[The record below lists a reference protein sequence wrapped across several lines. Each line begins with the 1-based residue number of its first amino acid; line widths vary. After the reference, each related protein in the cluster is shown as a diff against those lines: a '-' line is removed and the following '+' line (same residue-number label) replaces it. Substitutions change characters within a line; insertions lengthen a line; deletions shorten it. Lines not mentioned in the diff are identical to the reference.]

1 MKVVVADPVH
11 EAGIELLRRE
21 GIKVAVAT
29 EAGEEELLEELA
41 DADAI
46 LVRSR
51 TRVTREVIEKAG
63 KLKVIGRAGVGVDNI
78 DLEAATQRGILVVNA
93 PEASTITVAEHTMG
107 LILALARRIPFADA
121 SLKSGRWEK
130 KKFLGCEL
138 RGKTLGIIGLG
149 RIGTQVALKAKA
161 FGMRI
166 IAYDPYISEDY
177 GRELGIQVTGFEE
190 VIREAD
196 FITLHV
202 PLTEKTRGIIGEREI
217 EKMKQG
223 VYIINCARGGVVR
236 EDALLKGLRSGKVA
250 GAALDV
256 FEVEPPIGRPVLEA
270 ENVVVTPHLGAS
282 TEEAQRYASTIVCEE
297 VVKALRNEAP
307 RNVVNMP
314 AFAPE
319 TLEKLRDYLTL
330 AERLGRLAV
339 QLIRGRMRDVAITFC
354 GTLAEDR
361 DLEVLS
367 NAALRGVLSPILT
380 ESVNLLNASVVAKNR
395 GIRVTMGRCED
406 AGKYE
411 NLIILGVKTN
421 QGETVVKG
429 SLLGEREARVVDI
442 DGYALDLMP
451 GGRMLIVRHEDKP
464 GMIGRVA
471 LCLGDNAINIASMQV
486 GRKEKGGVQLMA
498 LMVDQRVPKRVI
510 KEIAGIKGVM
520 DAVAV
525 EL

>member
-1 MKVVVADPVH
+1 MKVVVADPIH
-11 EAGIELLRRE
+11 EAGIELLQRE
-21 GIKVAVAT
+21 RINVVVAT
-29 EAGEEELLEELA
+29 EAEREELMEEIA
-41 DADAI
+41 DADAL

-51 TRVTREVIEKAG
+51 TKVTREVIEKARR
-63 KLKVIGRAGVGVDNI
+63 LKVIGRAGVGVDNI
-78 DLEAATQRGILVVNA
+78 DLEAATERGILVVNA

-177 GRELGIQVTGFEE
+177 GRELGIQVTSFDR
-190 VIREAD
+190 VIAEAD

-223 VYIINCARGGVVR
+223 VYIINCARGGVVK
-236 EDALLKGLRSGKVA
+236 EEALVKGLKSGKVA

-282 TEEAQRYASTIVCEE
+282 TEEAQRYASTIACEE
-297 VVKALRNEAP
+297 VIKALRNEAP

-319 TLEKLRDYLTL
+319 VIEKLRDYLML
-330 AERLGRLAV
+330 AELLGRFAV
-339 QLIRGRMRDVAITFC
+339 QLIKGRMRDVTITFC
-354 GTLAEDR
+354 GTLAETK

-367 NAALRGVLSPILT
+367 NAALSGLLSPILT
-380 ESVNLLNASVVAKNR
+380 ESVNLLNAPLVAKNR
-395 GIRVTMGRCED
+395 GIRVTQGRRED
-406 AGKYE
+406 AEKYG

-421 QGETVVKG
+421 KEETVVKG
-429 SLLGEREARVVDI
+429 SLLGEREARIVDV

-451 GGRMLIVRHEDKP
+451 RGRILIVRHEDKP

-471 LCLGDNAINIASMQV
+471 LCLGNNAINIASMQV

-510 KEIAGIKGVM
+510 KEITGIKGVM